1 MAASEA
7 ERRLEASPAH
17 PSPTHALHT
26 GPISHGENGVDQTEK
41 QNHETKPEPQILDW
55 DGPNDPGN
63 PQNYSPVRK
72 WLIAGTALFSTLIV
86 PLNGTGIAIAV
97 HEINAEFNISDANF
111 PNSYWSITS
120 WSIGGAIFII
130 IFLPLL
136 EDVGVRNGY
145 LVFYLFFLIMIIPQ
159 ALAQNYATLIVT
171 RFFSGGCVALLAN
184 TISSTIPDL
193 WEDDRGR
200 TLPVGIYI
208 LFYTAG
214 ATLGPPVFGGVVQHI
229 GNWRWIFYIQLII
242 YGALFPL
249 FIFMIK
255 ETRATVILRRR
266 AKKLRKDTG
275 KPIYAPTELQ
285 QTNILRTIAQSAY
298 RPLFLVFTE
307 PVLAASSIWSAFAFG
322 TVFMFTQSVEVVFVE
337 TYGWEVYSTGYVLAA
352 VVIGE
357 VIGWVISLV
366 GIRPYFQSAERNDE
380 APGRPIPEA
389 RLYVS
394 IFGSFI
400 GMSGGMFVYGWTSYP
415 HIHWIAPA
423 IGLAMVGAGIQI
435 TISAVADYVVD
446 AYAASNYAASA
457 ISAVAALEN
466 VVAGLLP
473 LATMNMY
480 DTLGFQW
487 ASSTLGFVALM
498 LSFIPVVLVWKG
510 RLLRERS
517 PFMLSGGESGIQPI
531 KK

>member
-1 MAASEA
+1 MVLSEA
-7 ERRLEASPAH
+7 DGHLEASSANQDWKDETHLPALNRDH
-17 PSPTHALHT
+17 PNTS
-26 GPISHGENGVDQTEK
+26 EKDQPK
-41 QNHETKPEPQILDW
+41 NDIQVLDW

-63 PQNYSPVRK
+63 PINYTPTRK

-86 PLNGTGIAIAV
+86 PLNGTGIAIAY
-97 HEINAEFNISDANF
+97 HEINVEFGISDAHF

-120 WSIGGAIFII
+120 WSVGGAIFII

-145 LVFYLFFLIMIIPQ
+145 LLFYLFFLVMIIPQ

-200 TLPVGIYI
+200 TLPVSIYI
-208 LFYTAG
+208 VLYTSG
-214 ATLGPPVFGGVVQHI
+214 STLGPAVFGGVVQHI
-229 GNWRWIFYIQLII
+229 GNWRWIFYIQLIV

-249 FIFMIK
+249 FFFMLK
-255 ETRATVILRRR
+255 ETRANVILRRR
-266 AKKLRKDTG
+266 AKKLRKETG
-275 KPIYAPTELQ
+275 RPIYAPAELQ
-285 QTNILRTIAQSAY
+285 KTNILRTMAQSAY

-307 PVLAASSIWSAFAFG
+307 PVLAASAIWSAFAFG
-322 TVFMFTQSVEVVFVE
+322 AVFMFTQSVEVVFAE
-337 TYGWEVYSTGYVLAA
+337 TYGWEVYSTGYVLSA

-357 VIGWVISLV
+357 FIGWAISLV
-366 GIRPYFQSAERNDE
+366 GIRPYLNSALRNDE
-380 APGRPIPEA
+380 TPGRPIPEA

-394 IFGSFI
+394 IFGSFV
-400 GMSGGMFVYGWTSYP
+400 GMAGGMFVYGWTSYP
-415 HIHWIAPA
+415 SIHWIAPA
-423 IGLAMVGAGIQI
+423 VGLAMVGAGIQI
-435 TISAVADYVVD
+435 VVSAVADYVVD

-466 VVAGLLP
+466 LVAGFLP
-473 LATMNMY
+473 LATMSMY

-487 ASSTLGFVALM
+487 ASSTLGFIALV

-510 RLLRERS
+510 RLLRARS
-517 PFMLSGGESGIQPI
+517 PFMLSGGKSGIQSL
-531 KK
+531 KA